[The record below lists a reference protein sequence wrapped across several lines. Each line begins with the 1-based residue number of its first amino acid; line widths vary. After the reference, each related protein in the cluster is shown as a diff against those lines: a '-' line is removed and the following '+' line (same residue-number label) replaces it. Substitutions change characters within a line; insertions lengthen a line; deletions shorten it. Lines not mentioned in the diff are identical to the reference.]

1 MTLIHNMSLTPKT
14 ALLPLFLLV
23 SSCALSGCN
32 NPQNEATDSESASP
46 STDVN
51 NNVTNATPATTPSPN
66 TAEGSQPDPSL
77 QSSDAMPAP
86 YPTDVVSPQGYQ
98 GVMFGTTITPTYL
111 TEQQLQSPDLKLDN
125 ASCYFTRPIDAPN
138 TQQSD
143 GKMPDVLYQIIDNK
157 MALIRIN
164 DAKVPFYNTVKVGD
178 PAAKVWGAHKAVLT
192 YELDKYEATG
202 DHYQLIATVEP
213 QSIEAGQPPL
223 QIKYKMAGG
232 QKLSQNEVTPQA
244 WTPAL
249 QEQLQGQVASIE
261 IGGPE
266 AILLVEGCS

>member
-1 MTLIHNMSLTPKT
+1 MTLINNMSLTPKT

-32 NPQNEATDSESASP
+32 NPPSEAADSEAASP

-51 NNVTNATPATTPSPN
+51 NDVNNNVTNVAPATNPSPSTSEDANSDATPASY
-66 TAEGSQPDPSL
+66 
-77 QSSDAMPAP
+77 PAN
-86 YPTDVVSPQGYQ
+86 VVSPQGYQ
-98 GVMFGTTITPTYL
+98 GIKFGTIITPEYL
-111 TEQQLQSPDLKLDN
+111 TERQLQSPDLKLEN
-125 ASCYFTRPIDAPN
+125 ASCYFTRPLDVSN
-138 TQQSD
+138 TPQSD
-143 GKMPDVLYQIIDNK
+143 DKMPEVLYQIIDNK

-178 PAAKVWGAHKAVLT
+178 PAAKVWEAHKATLT

-202 DHYQLIATVEP
+202 EHYELIATVEP
-213 QSIEAGQPPL
+213 QAIAAGQPPL
-223 QIKYKMAGG
+223 QIKYKMVGG
-232 QKLSQNEVTPQA
+232 QKLSQNEVMPQT

-249 QEQLQGQVASIE
+249 QDQLQGQVASIE
-261 IGGPE
+261 IGVPE

>member
-1 MTLIHNMSLTPKT
+1 MTLINNMSLTPKT

-32 NPQNEATDSESASP
+32 NPPSEAVDSESASP

-51 NNVTNATPATTPSPN
+51 NNVNNVAPATNPSPS
-66 TAEGSQPDPSL
+66 TAEDSHPDPSL
-77 QSSDAMPAP
+77 QSSNTMPTP
-86 YPTDVVSPQGYQ
+86 YPADVVSPQGYQ
-98 GVMFGTTITPTYL
+98 GIKFGTTITPAYL
-111 TEQQLQSPDLKLDN
+111 TEQQLQPPDLQLDN

-138 TQQSD
+138 TPQATD
-143 GKMPDVLYQIIDNK
+143 KMPAVLYQIIDNK
-157 MALIRIN
+157 MALILIN
-164 DAKVPFYNTVKVGD
+164 GANVAFYNTIKVGD
-178 PAAKVWGAHKAVLT
+178 PAAKVWEAHKATLT

-202 DHYQLIATVEP
+202 EHYELIATVEP
-213 QSIEAGQPPL
+213 QSIAAGQPPL

-232 QKLSQNEVTPQA
+232 QKLSQNEVAPQE

-249 QEQLQGQVASIE
+249 QNQLQGQVASIE

>member
-1 MTLIHNMSLTPKT
+1 MTLINNMSLTPKT

-23 SSCALSGCN
+23 SSCTLSGCN
-32 NPQNEATDSESASP
+32 NSPSEATDSEAASP

-51 NNVTNATPATTPSPN
+51 NNVTNVAPATNPAPSTSEDSHSDATPASY
-66 TAEGSQPDPSL
+66 
-77 QSSDAMPAP
+77 PA
-86 YPTDVVSPQGYQ
+86 DVVSPQGYQ
-98 GVMFGTTITPTYL
+98 GVKFGTNITPEYL
-111 TEQQLQSPDLKLDN
+111 TERQLQSPDLKLEN

-138 TQQSD
+138 TPQATD
-143 GKMPDVLYQIIDNK
+143 KMPEVLYQIIDNK

-164 DAKVPFYNTVKVGD
+164 DAKVPFYNTIKVGD
-178 PAAKVWGAHKAVLT
+178 PAAKVWEAHKATLT

-202 DHYQLIATVEP
+202 EHYELIATVEP
-213 QSIEAGQPPL
+213 QAIAAGQPPL

-232 QKLSQNEVTPQA
+232 QKLSQNEVKPQA

-249 QEQLQGQVASIE
+249 QDQLQGQVASIE
-261 IGGPE
+261 IGVPE

>member
-1 MTLIHNMSLTPKT
+1 MTLINNMSLTPKT

-32 NPQNEATDSESASP
+32 NPPNEAADSEAASP

-51 NNVTNATPATTPSPN
+51 NDVNNNVTNVAPATNPSPSTSEDANSDATPASY
-66 TAEGSQPDPSL
+66 
-77 QSSDAMPAP
+77 PA
-86 YPTDVVSPQGYQ
+86 DVVSPQGYQ
-98 GVMFGTTITPTYL
+98 GINFGTTITPEYL
-111 TEQQLQSPDLKLDN
+111 TERQLQSPDLKLEN
-125 ASCYFTRPIDAPN
+125 ASCYITRPLDTPN
-138 TQQSD
+138 TPQATD
-143 GKMPDVLYQIIDNK
+143 KMPEVLYQIIDNK

-178 PAAKVWGAHKAVLT
+178 PAAKVWEAHKATLT

-202 DHYQLIATVEP
+202 EHYELIATVEP
-213 QSIEAGQPPL
+213 QAIAAGQPPL
-223 QIKYKMAGG
+223 QIKYKMADG

-249 QEQLQGQVASIE
+249 QDQLQGQVASIE
-261 IGGPE
+261 IGVPE